1 MKDKSNSEEFRQQL
15 IDHYTFPTFYLFKF
29 IVPVEKS
36 DDFKNLFSDIQ
47 FDTKE
52 SKTGKYISFS
62 KKHRVKSSDDV
73 IGIYQKAYTIDGII
87 SL

>member
-1 MKDKSNSEEFRQQL
+1 MKDQSNSEEFRQQL
-15 IDHYTFPTFYLFKF
+15 IDHYTFPTQYLFKF
-29 IVPVEKS
+29 IVPVDKS
-36 DDFKNLFSDIQ
+36 DDFKKLFSDIQ
-47 FDTKE
+47 FETKQ

-73 IGIYQKAYTIDGII
+73 IEIYQRAYTIDGII